1 MKDNIH
7 VLFISSEIAPFAKTG
22 GLADVSGA
30 LPQYLADE
38 RINICLLMPL
48 YGSIDQK
55 RFNIKPYDNK
65 TYTLKAGNIN
75 IDYEISICKLPGTEI
90 DVFFLKNDSF
100 YKRESLYVN
109 PANGRDW
116 EDNVERYLLLS
127 KASLEIINHINFMP
141 NILHI
146 NDWQTSLVPLYLME
160 KSKKHPSYK
169 EIKTLLSI
177 HNIAYQGIFEI
188 EKFDYLGLPEEH
200 IKFGGALEFWG
211 RMNILKAGIFYSD
224 LLTTVS
230 KTYAMEI
237 QKSEEFGYGLEGIL
251 TERRDDLHGVLNG
264 IDYNVWNPLIDE
276 HIQINYGIESLH
288 GKKENKKL
296 LLRSIN
302 MKYDDKI
309 PLIGF
314 ISRLVDQKG
323 IDLIQDRIYELME
336 LDLQFIILGTG
347 ERKYHNFFQEVQK
360 MYPEKVAV
368 FLEFNNKL
376 AHQIEASCDIFLMPS
391 KYEPC
396 GLNQMY
402 SLKYGTVPIV
412 RNTGGLAD
420 TVKDF
425 DPVTKRGNGF
435 VFESYDSAELLK
447 TVKRAINNYKKSD
460 IWQIIVENGMVADFS
475 WRKSAIEYIKL
486 YRKLMQ
492 VS

>member
-1 MKDNIH
+1 
-7 VLFISSEIAPFAKTG
+7 
-22 GLADVSGA
+22 
-30 LPQYLADE
+30 
-38 RINICLLMPL
+38 
-48 YGSIDQK
+48 
-55 RFNIKPYDNK
+55 
-65 TYTLKAGNIN
+65 
-75 IDYEISICKLPGTEI
+75 
-90 DVFFLKNDSF
+90 
-100 YKRESLYVN
+100 
-109 PANGRDW
+109 
-116 EDNVERYLLLS
+116 
-127 KASLEIINHINFMP
+127 
-141 NILHI
+141 
-146 NDWQTSLVPLYLME
+146 
-160 KSKKHPSYK
+160 
-169 EIKTLLSI
+169 
-177 HNIAYQGIFEI
+177 
-188 EKFDYLGLPEEH
+188 
-200 IKFGGALEFWG
+200 
-211 RMNILKAGIFYSD
+211 
-224 LLTTVS
+224 
-230 KTYAMEI
+230 MEI